1 MAAWEACSPEFR
13 LLREGPNMN
22 VEIGNGRD
30 IDDIDDVDDD
40 EDDSLDDDEDEV
52 YADDED
58 DDNVGDI
65 SVEINVEELV
75 AKLEA
80 TESDDVARRR
90 EIRRRLEE
98 LREQREAEKELDSTF
113 NFNLDD
119 DL

>member
-1 MAAWEACSPEFR
+1 MIGDFKD
-13 LLREGPNMN
+13 
-22 VEIGNGRD
+22 EIPVD
-30 IDDIDDVDDD
+30 EIDDEIDDDNIDDDDDVDD
-40 EDDSLDDDEDEV
+40 LDDD
-52 YADDED
+52 D

-80 TESDDVARRR
+80 TDSDDVARRR

-98 LREQREAEKELDSTF
+98 LEEMRRESRDLDSTF
-113 NFNLDD
+113 NFDLDD

>member
-1 MAAWEACSPEFR
+1 
-13 LLREGPNMN
+13 LREVSAMIGKIKDDIPVDELDDDLEDDDLEDDDD
-22 VEIGNGRD
+22 VED
-30 IDDIDDVDDD
+30 IDD
-40 EDDSLDDDEDEV
+40 E
-52 YADDED
+52 
-58 DDNVGDI
+58 DNVGDI

-80 TESDDVARRR
+80 TDSDDVARKR

-98 LREQREAEKELDSTF
+98 LEEMRRSSEDLDSTF